1 MTNERL
7 IKLLETQLTLENE
20 SARALRKEMKDIDHP
35 GIKILFEICAAD
47 STKHAS
53 IVQMLL
59 ETLRKEKLAHEEA
72 EEKTYVSTWKQRNQ
86 GIEAIKGHIEREM
99 KMIELLKDQILA
111 TEDKTLKI
119 ILKFIVEDEKR
130 HHKILKDEIW
140 KV

>member
-20 SARALRKEMKDIDHP
+20 SAIALRKEMKDIDHP

-59 ETLRKEKLAHEEA
+59 DTLEKEEPSREEA

-86 GIEAIKGHIEREM
+86 GLEAIKLHIEREK

-111 TEDKTLKI
+111 TDDKTLKI